1 MMMDDEE
8 VTSQRKR
15 KADGEAPPADCA
27 VKAKKQKIEI
37 EDDDVVVL

>member
-1 MMMDDEE
+1 MMDDEE

-15 KADGEAPPADCA
+15 KADDGEAPPADCA